1 MRRLG
6 VHTSIAGGLPK
17 SLERAR
23 ALGCSTLQIFSH
35 NPRSWALTDIP
46 EEEARMFRRLREKL
60 DLDPVF
66 IHACYL
72 VNLTSADPLVREKSL
87 RMLAEEFRRA
97 DLIGA
102 DYVLLHAGQPAGL
115 PALGQTASGRTG
127 PGPRS
132 GVPGYESLVKS
143 LKTALGGG
151 GKRFRAGLLLEN
163 TAFRLQSPGPAASS
177 IKALALAAADSGA
190 AGVCLD
196 TCHAFASGY
205 DIRTMADIEEIA
217 RQTEGV
223 KIRLIHLNDS
233 KGGIGSGLDRHE
245 HLGRGRIG
253 LEALRRLLRFGPF
266 KDKPL
271 VLETPKKE
279 ASDDPVNLETARM
292 LLANNRSQ
300 KEIVSF

>member
-35 NPRSWALTDIP
+35 NPRSWSLTDIP

-102 DYVLLHAGQPAGL
+102 DYVLLHAGQPAGR
-115 PALGQTASGRTG
+115 PEGRG
-127 PGPRS
+127 RS

-143 LKTALGGG
+143 LNTALGGG
-151 GKRFRAGLLLEN
+151 RKRFRAGLLLEN

-205 DIRTMADIEEIA
+205 DIRTREGIEEIA

-245 HLGRGRIG
+245 HLGTGRIG
-253 LEALRRLLRFGPF
+253 LDAFRRLLGFGPF

-279 ASDDPVNLETARM
+279 ASDDPMNLETARM